1 MCITPIKRCNR
12 GLRQARLG
20 DRAIRRDHT
29 QDLRPPGREGLEMD
43 SALSPRE
50 IQARIRSGAS
60 VDDVAAEAG
69 VSTEQVEPFAVPV
82 LAELDHVVEVA
93 MDCPVRRHGDPGSH
107 RGLGSIVAQVCRAH
121 DMDVDAITWR
131 CWRHQD
137 RSWAVV
143 AGWEGDP
150 GPGQGQAT
158 FRFDLRSRYS
168 VPQDVGAR
176 WLVDDRVP
184 LAEVVNEGKDPDKEP
199 TIDLH
204 DDLAIVRAVSDRA
217 RPSRHRTTRP
227 STPPDAGDA
236 SQGPS
241 GQAEEDQSPQVPGM
255 TSTDGVYDFV
265 PSTGSQMDMLYE
277 MLAGF
282 QEDSV
287 NIYEGFSEPVAT
299 PVEPVDD
306 HSRGATADH
315 RPEDRSAEGT
325 GGTDGPEKAADD
337 EPSQEGS
344 PSTPDEPEEKPRP
357 GGRRKK
363 RNHKRASIPSWDEI
377 MFGGPGSQN

>member
-1 MCITPIKRCNR
+1 
-12 GLRQARLG
+12 
-20 DRAIRRDHT
+20 
-29 QDLRPPGREGLEMD
+29 MD

-69 VSTEQVEPFAVPV
+69 VSVEQVEPFAVPV

-107 RGLGSIVAQVCRAH
+107 RGLSSIVAQVCRAH

-158 FRFDLRSRYS
+158 FRFDLRGRYS
-168 VPQDVGAR
+168 LPQDVGAR

-184 LAEVVNEGKDPDKEP
+184 LAQTEEEETRDPDKEP

-217 RPSRHRTTRP
+217 RRRPRASGRP
-227 STPPDAGDA
+227 SSQEAARGAGDGQQDSRQA
-236 SQGPS
+236 GPEPE
-241 GQAEEDQSPQVPGM
+241 GSPHVPGM

-265 PSTGSQMDMLYE
+265 PSSQGQMDMLYE

-299 PVEPVDD
+299 PIPPTPPAHASHPSPEPGPGDSREERTDD
-306 HSRGATADH
+306 SGETGST
-315 RPEDRSAEGT
+315 PGTVPRSAAASPATPAEPAS
-325 GGTDGPEKAADD
+325 PESASA
-337 EPSQEGS
+337 EPSAGGR
-344 PSTPDEPEEKPRP
+344 PRP

-363 RNHKRASIPSWDEI
+363 RGHKRASIPSWDEI
-377 MFGGPGSQN
+377 MFGGPGSQS

>member
-1 MCITPIKRCNR
+1 
-12 GLRQARLG
+12 
-20 DRAIRRDHT
+20 
-29 QDLRPPGREGLEMD
+29 MD

-60 VDDVAAEAG
+60 VEDVAAEAG
-69 VSTEQVEPFAVPV
+69 VSMDQVEPFAVPV

-93 MDCPVRRHGDPGSH
+93 MGCPVRRHGDPGSR
-107 RGLGSIVAQVCRAH
+107 RGLRSIVAQVCRAH
-121 DMDVDAITWR
+121 DMDADDITWH

-137 RSWAVV
+137 RSWALV
-143 AGWEGDP
+143 AGWEGEP

-168 VPQDVGAR
+168 TPQDVGAR

-184 LAEVVNEGKDPDKEP
+184 LTDPQDQDKDPDKEP

-217 RPSRHRTTRP
+217 RPSRRRPAAPP
-227 STPPDAGDA
+227 STDDHAAGA
-236 SQGPS
+236 GETPH
-241 GQAEEDQSPQVPGM
+241 VPGM

-265 PSTGSQMDMLYE
+265 PESESQMDMLYE

-287 NIYEGFSEPVAT
+287 NIYEGFSEPIAT
-299 PVEPVDD
+299 PAPPPSPAKEQPDKEQPDKEQPAEDRHGPVG
-306 HSRGATADH
+306 GADSPEEQV
-315 RPEDRSAEGT
+315 PEDESPEERSARHQQ
-325 GGTDGPEKAADD
+325 P
-337 EPSQEGS
+337 GS
-344 PSTPDEPEEKPRP
+344 PESPQRSLVADPKP
-357 GGRRKK
+357 GGRRK
-363 RNHKRASIPSWDEI
+363 RRGRGGKRASIPSWDEI
-377 MFGGPGSQN
+377 MFGGPDPKSED

>member
-1 MCITPIKRCNR
+1 
-12 GLRQARLG
+12 
-20 DRAIRRDHT
+20 
-29 QDLRPPGREGLEMD
+29 MD

-60 VDDVAAEAG
+60 VEDVAAEAG
-69 VSTEQVEPFAVPV
+69 VSVDQVEPFAVPV

-93 MDCPVRRHGDPGSH
+93 MGCPVRRHGDPGSH
-107 RGLGSIVAQVCRAH
+107 RGLRSIVAQVCRAH
-121 DMDVDAITWR
+121 DMDADGITWH

-137 RSWAVV
+137 RSWALV

-168 VPQDVGAR
+168 TPQDVGAR

-184 LAEVVNEGKDPDKEP
+184 LSDAQDQDKDPDKEP

-217 RPSRHRTTRP
+217 RSPRRRPAPAPSADDHGARAGE
-227 STPPDAGDA
+227 TPH
-236 SQGPS
+236 
-241 GQAEEDQSPQVPGM
+241 VPGM

-265 PSTGSQMDMLYE
+265 PDSESQMDMLYE

-287 NIYEGFSEPVAT
+287 NIYEGFSEPIAT
-299 PVEPVDD
+299 PAPPPPDKEPPDEEGTAEGEPGADD
-306 HSRGATADH
+306 S
-315 RPEDRSAEGT
+315 PEEQVHGEESPEERSARHQQ
-325 GGTDGPEKAADD
+325 P
-337 EPSQEGS
+337 GS
-344 PSTPDEPEEKPRP
+344 PESPQRSLVADPKP
-357 GGRRKK
+357 GGRRK
-363 RNHKRASIPSWDEI
+363 RRGRGGKRASIPSWDEI
-377 MFGGPGSQN
+377 MFGGPDPKSED

>member
-1 MCITPIKRCNR
+1 
-12 GLRQARLG
+12 
-20 DRAIRRDHT
+20 
-29 QDLRPPGREGLEMD
+29 MD

-82 LAELDHVVEVA
+82 LAELTHVIAVA

-184 LAEVVNEGKDPDKEP
+184 LADASEEARDPDKEP

-204 DDLAIVRAVSDRA
+204 DDLAVVRAVSDPA
-217 RPSRHRTTRP
+217 RPTRRR
-227 STPPDAGDA
+227 SQDAGGA
-236 SQGPS
+236 TGVP
-241 GQAEEDQSPQVPGM
+241 AHPEEADPPPVPGM

-277 MLAGF
+277 MMAGF

-287 NIYEGFSEPVAT
+287 NIYEGFSEPIAT
-299 PVEPVDD
+299 PAAP
-306 HSRGATADH
+306 TADD
-315 RPEDRSAEGT
+315 DRSGDAGAPAQDPDGTADQDSAVARPADGT
-325 GGTDGPEKAADD
+325 GPASSGEHTSSDGSLPA
-337 EPSQEGS
+337 S
-344 PSTPDEPEEKPRP
+344 PATPAEPRP

-377 MFGGPGSQN
+377 MFGGPGPQD